1 MELDEFIASTL
12 AEIARGVQRAQ
23 EEVVGDYGPW
33 VSPIGK
39 RMPTLPGM
47 VHVPMGNGEVVY
59 LQNVAFDV
67 AITASDKV
75 EGKGEGGVKV
85 LGIGASAGGTI
96 ANQNT
101 SASRVQFNVP
111 LVLPGLRI
119 IPRETRLDEDAK
131 REAEAAAKRAKR
143 GPRYG

>member
-12 AEIARGVQRAQ
+12 AEIVRGVQRAQ
-23 EEVVGDYGPW
+23 EEVVDDYGPW

-39 RMPTLPGM
+39 RLPTLPGM
-47 VHVPMGNGEVVY
+47 AHMPMGGDEVVY

-67 AITASDKV
+67 AITVSDKV

-85 LGIGASAGGTI
+85 LGIGASASGAM

-111 LVLPGLRI
+111 LVLPGLRMLQ
-119 IPRETRLDEDAK
+119 REARLKDDSD
-131 REAEAAAKRAKR
+131 REAEAAEKRAKGR
-143 GPRYG
+143 PRYT